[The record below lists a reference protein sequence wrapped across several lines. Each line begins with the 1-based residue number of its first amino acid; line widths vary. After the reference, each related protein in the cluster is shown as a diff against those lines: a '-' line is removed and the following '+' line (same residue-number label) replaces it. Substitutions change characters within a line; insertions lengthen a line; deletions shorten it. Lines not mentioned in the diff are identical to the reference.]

1 MNIRRFWRLC
11 CLSVASFFWASCSES
26 NPQFP
31 MTQAMNPDSSADAN
45 GRGLGDVSSSSA
57 VAPESSSSEN
67 AAQSSSSDFPE
78 SSSAAVESSSSGNG
92 FSSHSSSSIASSSS
106 SIPTCV
112 LARNP
117 SVTCR
122 PFWYTV
128 SICSKDYNCGDL
140 KKNLTQ
146 KQSVSESL
154 LTHWEEGLETCGAVI
169 AEFAPSYGI
178 DMCATTRLK
187 HAMKCS
193 NDSTYGV
200 FKIDGNLA
208 YTSENE
214 YNEAHGIVPEDLVE
228 SCPQDDFALFA
239 DILAEVQKVLYE
251 KIVNQ
256 LANDSSLTESQKTY
270 LENLLD
276 HENKTLK
283 DNFAPY
289 RSGYEKVE
297 HTLLDDSSEF
307 WFDGYIAKTKTC
319 PDGTPET
326 TKRYQEKYDAILTE
340 CIEIIEMNIKNA
352 TADE

>member
-1 MNIRRFWRLC
+1 MTIHKFLRLC
-11 CLSVASFFWASCSES
+11 SLTVASLFWASCSSDS

-31 MTQAMNPDSSADAN
+31 VFHEANPDSSSDAN
-45 GRGLGDVSSSSA
+45 GNGSNEESSSST
-57 VAPESSSSEN
+57 VALESSSSE
-67 AAQSSSSDFPE
+67 ALQQSSSSEFL
-78 SSSAAVESSSSGNG
+78 SSSPSGVESSSSAN
-92 FSSHSSSSIASSSS
+92 SSSSSSSASSSS

-178 DMCATTRLK
+178 GMCATTRLK